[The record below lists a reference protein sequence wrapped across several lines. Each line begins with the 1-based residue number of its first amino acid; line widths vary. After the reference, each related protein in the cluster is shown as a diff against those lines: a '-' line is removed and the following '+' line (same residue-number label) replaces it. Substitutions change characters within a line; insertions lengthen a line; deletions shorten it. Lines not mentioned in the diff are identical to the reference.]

1 MRCDLPDQV
10 VFDIHPDAKR
20 NFDEK
25 ASLLATSLT
34 PDPQLFDDSQSFPIA
49 PHVPEATGNDKI
61 VAESNV

>member
-1 MRCDLPDQV
+1 MRWDLSDQF

-34 PDPQLFDDSQSFPIA
+34 PDPQLFDDSQNFPIA
-49 PHVPEATGNDKI
+49 PHVTEAIGENEI
-61 VAESNV
+61 V